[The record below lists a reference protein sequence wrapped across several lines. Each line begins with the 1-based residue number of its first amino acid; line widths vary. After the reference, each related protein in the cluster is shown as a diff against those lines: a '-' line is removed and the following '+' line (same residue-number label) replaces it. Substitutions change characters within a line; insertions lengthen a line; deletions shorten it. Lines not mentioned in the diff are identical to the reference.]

1 MSVVA
6 DASFIAGAL
15 VEEEHTA
22 FVLQAFPDLAVEGL
36 AAPALII
43 WEVTN
48 ICAMKQRRGLLTE
61 GEAQDA
67 LGLFLSLPIDL
78 DADLTALPDGL
89 ALARRHGLTAYDAA
103 YLELA
108 ARAGGALATLDRALT
123 RAALAEG
130 LVVVSPFA

>member
-6 DASFIAGAL
+6 DASFIVSAL
-15 VEEEHTA
+15 VEEEHTG
-22 FVLQAFPDLAVEGL
+22 FVVRAFPDLAGQGL

-61 GEAQDA
+61 EEAQDA
-67 LGLFLSLPIDL
+67 LDLFLSLPIEL
-78 DADLTALPDGL
+78 DAELTSLPDGL
-89 ALARRHGLTAYDAA
+89 TLARRHGLTAYDAA

-108 ARAGGALATLDRALT
+108 VRAGGVLATLDKALT
-123 RAALAEG
+123 RAALSEG
-130 LVVVSPFA
+130 LTVHSPFA